1 MIILI
6 SGKKQSG
13 KDTIAKIIHYLIEK
27 QNKKH
32 NLSFK
37 EYKKVYNTL
46 THDWKIKKFA
56 CKVKEI
62 VSILTGVP
70 INDLEKDTVK
80 NSYLPKE
87 WDRYVVELY
96 GNSSKDYCDN
106 KILYF
111 STYEEAINYTH
122 GENRHIITK
131 QRLTYRDL
139 LQIIGTDLFRN
150 QFNPSI
156 WAISTL
162 SEYKPKTLHFYKPIP
177 DGMDKNR
184 IYKCIKCE
192 QEYLTTKQ
200 IHPFC
205 EKCTNKRNK
214 TMPDWMITDWRF
226 FNEEMKCKEKE
237 ENVLTI
243 RVDRFF
249 NLIYPEYKEYIN
261 KNDLYNPNK
270 KLKNENE
277 KLHKILK
284 HESEIELDN
293 HNFNYRITNNKSL
306 NDLIYKIEQIL
317 IDNKLLKI

>member
-96 GNSSKDYCDN
+96 GN
-106 KILYF
+106 
-111 STYEEAINYTH
+111 
-122 GENRHIITK
+122 
-131 QRLTYRDL
+131 
-139 LQIIGTDLFRN
+139 
-150 QFNPSI
+150 
-156 WAISTL
+156 
-162 SEYKPKTLHFYKPIP
+162 
-177 DGMDKNR
+177 
-184 IYKCIKCE
+184 
-192 QEYLTTKQ
+192 
-200 IHPFC
+200 
-205 EKCTNKRNK
+205 
-214 TMPDWMITDWRF
+214 
-226 FNEEMKCKEKE
+226 
-237 ENVLTI
+237 
-243 RVDRFF
+243 
-249 NLIYPEYKEYIN
+249 
-261 KNDLYNPNK
+261 
-270 KLKNENE
+270 
-277 KLHKILK
+277 
-284 HESEIELDN
+284 
-293 HNFNYRITNNKSL
+293 
-306 NDLIYKIEQIL
+306 
-317 IDNKLLKI
+317 